1 MAHTAMDDHPLL
13 SAAVEVPD
21 DLAARAAERGWDDGL
36 LARALELRVPR
47 ADIEFWLTAP
57 HIAPEEVAY
66 NLETL
71 SRTFCGPLR
80 TREATWRDG
89 EALADL
95 YANAPEDVG
104 EWRLTV
110 ERGPNPYA
118 QFRLQE
124 HANIQVVECKGVLL
138 AATAHSG
145 RNTIIAGERTSAHFM
160 SAWRV
165 RGDFRG
171 MGLSRILQMTA
182 GPASAWFGMITY
194 WYERS
199 DNASQGWLDKMSA
212 MAESRGN
219 AVGALTST
227 VHMFEPSGG
236 AGGAPT
242 ANGDAGLRIR
252 PVEPADLGRCV
263 ELINRTHGGLDLFRP
278 YTAEFLEMHLD
289 DPFWG
294 PKPPFW
300 AKVFSWDD
308 YAVVEDDGE
317 IVACGGL
324 WDKGCDVREVWEH
337 RETGERR
344 VLEPTALIDWG
355 HAPGREDAIAALIR
369 HFLTETA
376 GLGRTHLL
384 APLDHAPA
392 VAALL
397 DDLPYRT
404 ETRALKCMGF
414 ASPEITVEAQISR
427 PYTDLAYW

>member
-1 MAHTAMDDHPLL
+1 MTQTWMDDHPLL
-13 SAAVEVPD
+13 AAPAEVPPE
-21 DLAARAAERGWDDGL
+21 LAARAAERGWDDGL
-36 LARALELRVPR
+36 LRRAIELRVPR
-47 ADIEFWLTAP
+47 ADLEFWLTVP
-57 HIAPEEVAY
+57 HITAKEVAY
-66 NLETL
+66 NLDTL

-80 TREATWRDG
+80 NREATWRDG

-124 HANIQVVECKGVLL
+124 HVNIQVVECKGVLL

-145 RNTIIAGERTSAHFM
+145 RNTMIAGERASTHFM

-165 RGDFRG
+165 RGEFRG
-171 MGLSRILQMTA
+171 MGLSRILQMTP

-212 MAESRGN
+212 MAETRGN
-219 AVGALTST
+219 TVGALTST
-227 VHMFEPSGG
+227 VHMFEPSGAETG
-236 AGGAPT
+236 EPAP
-242 ANGDAGLRIR
+242 GLRIR
-252 PVEPADLGRCV
+252 PVEPADIGRCV
-263 ELINRTHGGLDLFRP
+263 ELINSTHTGLDLFRP

-300 AKVFSWDD
+300 ARVFTWDD
-308 YAVVEDDGE
+308 YAVVEDGGE
-317 IVACGGL
+317 VVACGGL
-324 WDKGCDVREVWEH
+324 WDKGRDVREVWEH
-337 RETGERR
+337 KESGDRR
-344 VLEPTALIDWG
+344 VLEPTALLDWG
-355 HAPGREDAIAALIR
+355 HAPGREDAMAALVR
-369 HFLTETA
+369 RFLAQTA
-376 GLGRTHLL
+376 ELGRTHLL
-384 APLDHAPA
+384 APLDQ
-392 VAALL
+392 AAGVLAHL
-397 DDLPYRT
+397 DDLPHRT

-414 ASPEITVEAQISR
+414 ASPEVTVEAHITR